1 MKNLFSFNEKILYD
15 IDEDVNLIYSY
26 FKNEIDKIKET
37 GIVKSDYFKITVITT
52 SDLVSEKSRL
62 AHSKNPCYITLNNNK
77 GNYYQPSTN
86 EYSKSDISISV
97 NPNAIDYVIEDHN
110 GDIVSASKI
119 YPIIKEEFKEYKI
132 KGSIRHEL
140 AHWIDDTTNNY
151 HISKKLFKTG
161 IRNYLDK
168 KGYNNVNISNF
179 EIYSI
184 MQNIYE
190 LKMEYKDE
198 WNKLTF
204 IEMLQKNP
212 VLNNIYRTLDKKDFE
227 FWKKTI
233 KRKMY
238 KEGILGKNMKNL

>member
-1 MKNLFSFNEKILYD
+1 MKNIFSFNEKILYD
-15 IDEDVNLIYSY
+15 IDQDVNIIYSY
-26 FKNEIDKIKET
+26 FKSEINEIKKT
-37 GIVKSDYFKITVITT
+37 GIIKSDYFKTRVITT
-52 SDLVSEKSRL
+52 FDLVSEKSKL
-62 AHSKNPCYITLNNNK
+62 AHNKNPCYITLNNNE
-77 GNYYQPSTN
+77 GNYYKPSNN
-86 EYSKSDISISV
+86 ESDISNISISV
-97 NPNAIDYVIEDHN
+97 NPNAINYLMEEHD
-110 GDIVSASKI
+110 GDIISASKI

-161 IRNYLDK
+161 MINYLNK
-168 KGYNNVNISNF
+168 KGYNNINVSNF

-190 LKMEYKDE
+190 LKMEYNDE

-212 VLNNIYRTLDKKDFE
+212 ILKNIYKTLDKKDFE

-233 KRKMY
+233 KKKMY